1 MRNNRTVGR
10 RSAHSAPAPA
20 KSIAERTF
28 AAEAAHCRAQARL
41 FVERP
46 EGPFLLTLARA
57 FDSIETRPS
66 A

>member
-1 MRNNRTVGR
+1 MRTSRLVGH
-10 RSAHSAPAPA
+10 RSAHSAPAT
-20 KSIAERTF
+20 SIAERTF

-41 FVERP
+41 FGQRP

-57 FDSIETRPS
+57 FESIDTRPS